1 MIQTLPTVLPG
12 ALVDT
17 HRIDL
22 TLPSSQT
29 SYSPR
34 WRTAVDDVAVAPSGD
49 VYTLATALRNTWG
62 VADDEPDPGVANFR
76 YRIITRHSAD
86 GEVLASALCAS
97 DDDGSA
103 SAVADGNDMTFCVL
117 PDGTLTVNAHRDRT
131 TLIAPDLSR
140 VLATYASDED
150 RTADNGF
157 AGSISVTPSGRL
169 LCTAAEYG
177 VWGYGSRIT
186 NIVGLADGALTPAN
200 RPMVEAIS
208 SLDPAPDRHG
218 ENDRSAHLR
227 HRGAP
232 VGGDHRP
239 RPALTELISGDAPN
253 TGWHDSR
260 LGRPVPLADD
270 LFVVPVFAKIYRG
283 GNLGQPF
290 VFALVDD
297 QGEMTGRLQGMD
309 PHSESPFTGF
319 CFTLAGDPYR
329 GRAFHLNR
337 YGMYAWDRGGVLRAR
352 LDTAGKA
359 FKPLTHFTL
368 AGCAPDGDLLLFHRK
383 QHLILRVPI
392 PDDLTDL
399 PTVMEDALRTYTKQR
414 TALKKAWAPV
424 DWHWVHPSVPVG
436 RL

>member
-1 MIQTLPTVLPG
+1 MIQTLPAVLPG

-17 HRIDL
+17 HGIDL
-22 TLPSSQT
+22 TPPSSQT
-29 SYSPR
+29 SHSPR
-34 WRTAVDDVAVAPSGD
+34 WRTSVDDVTVAPCGD
-49 VYTLATALRNTWG
+49 VYTLTTALRNTWG

-86 GEVLASALCAS
+86 GEVLASALCPS

-103 SAVADGNDMTFCVL
+103 SAVADGDDMTFCVL
-117 PDGTLTVNAHRDRT
+117 PDGTLSVNAHRDRT

-140 VLATYASDED
+140 VLATYASTED
-150 RTADNGF
+150 RTAGNGF

-177 VWGYGSRIT
+177 VWGYGSRIA
-186 NIVGLADGALTPAN
+186 NIVGLADGALTPDN
-200 RPMVEAIS
+200 RPLIEAIS
-208 SLDPAPDRHG
+208 SLDPAPARHG
-218 ENDRSAHLR
+218 DDDLTAQVRYQGS
-227 HRGAP
+227 P
-232 VGGDHRP
+232 VGREHRP
-239 RPALTELISGDAPN
+239 RPALTELVAGADRLS
-253 TGWHDSR
+253 GWHDSR

-290 VFALVDD
+290 VFALVNDK
-297 QGEMTGRLQGMD
+297 GEMTGRLQGLD
-309 PHSESPFTGF
+309 PRTESPFTGF

-337 YGMYAWDRGGVLRAR
+337 YGMYAWDRSGALRAR
-352 LDTAGKA
+352 LDTAAKT
-359 FKPLTHFTL
+359 FKPLTPFTL

-383 QHLILRVPI
+383 QHLILRVPA
-392 PDDLTDL
+392 PDDLADL
-399 PTVMEDALRTYTKQR
+399 PTVMEDALRTYAKQR

-424 DWHWVHPSVPVG
+424 DWHWVHASVPVG